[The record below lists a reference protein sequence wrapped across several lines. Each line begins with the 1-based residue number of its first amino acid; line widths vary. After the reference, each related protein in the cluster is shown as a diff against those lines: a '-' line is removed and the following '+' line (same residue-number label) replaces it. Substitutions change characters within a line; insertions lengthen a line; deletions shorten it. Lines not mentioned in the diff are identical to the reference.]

1 MIWCVCV
8 CVWGS
13 KSQIFLATKETL
25 SQHSCVNSRQP
36 HSRACLLS
44 LSLSLSKS
52 LEVVKLVE
60 EGYLD
65 ANQGAHLL
73 TPFSKVKCMPPHP
86 LAHSTNPHLFL
97 FALFLN
103 DEAK

>member
-1 MIWCVCV
+1 MCE
-8 CVWGS
+8 
-13 KSQIFLATKETL
+13 LTATPFPRV
-25 SQHSCVNSRQP
+25 SS
-36 HSRACLLS
+36 LS